1 MTSHRPNLLKF
12 EQLPPEPRQR
22 RSQEKR
28 KRLKDAALQ
37 LFRSRGYERTS
48 VEQITKRANLATG
61 SFYQHYRSKQQ
72 LLLALMDE
80 LLAAMGQLSLRPNY
94 SGDVRASLRELLA
107 RGFANDLRYLGAYRA
122 WEEAVLSDPQMASS
136 QITIRRWTTKR
147 VAVLLTSLQ
156 QWPGARPGVDV
167 PALAQVI
174 DTLFWSL
181 LAQAVFLTRVELNDW
196 IDAATHLIHH
206 ALFLDPSRGDTLQLT
221 GDSKH

>member
-1 MTSHRPNLLKF
+1 LRF
-12 EQLPPEPRQR
+12 EKLPPEPRQQ

-28 KRLKDAALQ
+28 RRLKEVALQ

-80 LLAAMGQLSLRPNY
+80 LLAAMSRLSLRPDY
-94 SGDVRASLRELLA
+94 TGDVRASLRELLA
-107 RGFANDLRYLGAYRA
+107 RGFSNDLRYLGAYRA
-122 WEEAVLSDPQMASS
+122 WEEAVLYDPQMASS
-136 QITIRRWTTKR
+136 QMAIRAWTTKR

-167 PALAQVI
+167 PALAQAI

-196 IDAATHLIHH
+196 IDAATHLIYH
-206 ALFLDPSRGDTLQLT
+206 ALFLDPPKQDKAQ
-221 GDSKH
+221 

>member
-122 WEEAVLSDPQMASS
+122 WEEAVL
-136 QITIRRWTTKR
+136 
-147 VAVLLTSLQ
+147 
-156 QWPGARPGVDV
+156 
-167 PALAQVI
+167 
-174 DTLFWSL
+174 
-181 LAQAVFLTRVELNDW
+181 
-196 IDAATHLIHH
+196 
-206 ALFLDPSRGDTLQLT
+206 
-221 GDSKH
+221 

>member
-12 EQLPPEPRQR
+12 EQLLPEPRQE

-28 KRLKDAALQ
+28 RRLKDAALQ

-48 VEQITKRANLATG
+48 IEQIAKRADLATG

-80 LLAAMGQLSLRPNY
+80 LLAGMGRLSLRPNY

-107 RGFANDLRYLGAYRA
+107 RGFSNDLRYLGAYRA
-122 WEEAVLSDPQMASS
+122 WEEAVLYDPQMASS
-136 QITIRRWTTKR
+136 QMAIRAWTTKR

-167 PALAQVI
+167 AALAQVI

-181 LAQAVFLTRVELNDW
+181 LAQAVFLTRVELNHW
-196 IDAATHLIHH
+196 IDAATHLIYH
-206 ALFLDPSRGDTLQLT
+206 ALFLDPSKDGTSQ
-221 GDSKH
+221 

>member
-1 MTSHRPNLLKF
+1 LRRTLVTGHRPNLLKF
-12 EQLPPEPRQR
+12 EQLPPEPRQK

-28 KRLKDAALQ
+28 RRLKDAALQ
-37 LFRSRGYERTS
+37 IFRSRGYERTS
-48 VEQITKRANLATG
+48 VEQIAKRANLATG

-80 LLAAMGQLSLRPNY
+80 LLAGMGRLSLRANY

-107 RGFANDLRYLGAYRA
+107 RGFSNDLRYLGAYRA
-122 WEEAVLSDPQMASS
+122 WEEAVLSDPQMANS
-136 QITIRRWTTKR
+136 QMNIREWTTKR

-167 PALAQVI
+167 PALAKVI
-174 DTLFWSL
+174 DALFWSL

-196 IDAATHLIHH
+196 IDAATHLIYH
-206 ALFLDPSRGDTLQLT
+206 ALFLDPLKDDTSQ
-221 GDSKH
+221 H

>member
-206 ALFLDPSRGDTLQLT
+206 TLFLDPSRGDTLQLT

>member
-72 LLLALMDE
+72 LLLAFMDE

>member
-28 KRLKDAALQ
+28 RRLKDAALQ

-72 LLLALMDE
+72 LLLVLMDE
-80 LLAAMGQLSLRPNY
+80 LLAAMGRLSLRPAY
-94 SGDVRASLRELLA
+94 GGDVRGSLRELLA
-107 RGFANDLRYLGAYRA
+107 RGFSNDLRYLGAYRA
-122 WEEAVLSDPQMASS
+122 WEEAVLYDPQMASS
-136 QITIRRWTTKR
+136 QLAIRQWTTKR
-147 VAVLLTSLQ
+147 VTVLLTSLQ

-181 LAQAVFLTRVELNDW
+181 LAQAVFLTKVELNEW

-206 ALFLDPSRGDTLQLT
+206 ALFLDPP
-221 GDSKH
+221 

>member
-1 MTSHRPNLLKF
+1 VTSHRPSLLRF
-12 EQLPPEPRQR
+12 EKLPPEPRQQ

-28 KRLKDAALQ
+28 RRLKEVALQ

-80 LLAAMGQLSLRPNY
+80 LLAAMSRLSLRPDY
-94 SGDVRASLRELLA
+94 TGDVRASLRELLA
-107 RGFANDLRYLGAYRA
+107 RGFSNDLRYLGAYRA
-122 WEEAVLSDPQMASS
+122 WEEAVLYDPQMASS
-136 QITIRRWTTKR
+136 QMAIRAWTTKR

-167 PALAQVI
+167 PALAQAI

-196 IDAATHLIHH
+196 IDAATHLIYH
-206 ALFLDPSRGDTLQLT
+206 ALFLDPPKQDKAQ
-221 GDSKH
+221 

>member
-122 WEEAVLSDPQMASS
+122 WEEAVLSDPQMASG

-206 ALFLDPSRGDTLQLT
+206 TLFLDPSRGDTLQLT

>member
-1 MTSHRPNLLKF
+1 MTSHRPSLLRF
-12 EQLPPEPRQR
+12 EKLPPEPRQQ

-28 KRLKDAALQ
+28 RRLKEVALQ

-80 LLAAMGQLSLRPNY
+80 LLAAMSRLSLRPDY
-94 SGDVRASLRELLA
+94 TGDVRASLRELLA
-107 RGFANDLRYLGAYRA
+107 RGFSNDLRYLGAYRA
-122 WEEAVLSDPQMASS
+122 WEEAVLYDPQMASS
-136 QITIRRWTTKR
+136 QMAIRAWTTKR

-167 PALAQVI
+167 PALAQAI

-196 IDAATHLIHH
+196 IDAATHLIYH
-206 ALFLDPSRGDTLQLT
+206 ALFLDPPKQDKAQ
-221 GDSKH
+221 

>member
-12 EQLPPEPRQR
+12 EQMPPEPRQK

-28 KRLKDAALQ
+28 RRLKDAALQ
-37 LFRSRGYERTS
+37 IFRSRGYERAS
-48 VEQITKRANLATG
+48 VEQIAKRANLATG

-80 LLAAMGQLSLRPNY
+80 LLEAMGRLSLRPNY
-94 SGDVRASLRELLA
+94 SGHVRASLRELLA
-107 RGFANDLRYLGAYRA
+107 RGFSNDLRYLGAYRA
-122 WEEAVLSDPQMASS
+122 WEEAVLSDPQMAHS
-136 QITIRRWTTKR
+136 QLKIREWTTQR
-147 VAVLLTSLQ
+147 VAALLTSLQ

-174 DTLFWSL
+174 DTFFWSL

-196 IDAATHLIHH
+196 IDAATHLIYH
-206 ALFLDPSRGDTLQLT
+206 ALFLDPPKEDMAQ
-221 GDSKH
+221 

>member
-12 EQLPPEPRQR
+12 EQLLPEPRQE

-28 KRLKDAALQ
+28 RRLKDAALQ

-48 VEQITKRANLATG
+48 IEHIAKRADLATG

-80 LLAAMGQLSLRPNY
+80 LLAGMGRLSLRPNY

-107 RGFANDLRYLGAYRA
+107 RGFSNDLRYLGAYRA
-122 WEEAVLSDPQMASS
+122 WEEAVLYDPQMASS
-136 QITIRRWTTKR
+136 QMAIRAWTTKR

-167 PALAQVI
+167 AALAQVI

-181 LAQAVFLTRVELNDW
+181 LAQAVFLTRVELNHW
-196 IDAATHLIHH
+196 IDAATHLIYH
-206 ALFLDPSRGDTLQLT
+206 ALFLDPSKDGTSQ
-221 GDSKH
+221 

>member
-1 MTSHRPNLLKF
+1 VTSHRPNLLKF

-28 KRLKDAALQ
+28 RRLKDAALQ

-80 LLAAMGQLSLRPNY
+80 LLAAMGRLSLRPAY
-94 SGDVRASLRELLA
+94 GGDVGGSLRELLA
-107 RGFANDLRYLGAYRA
+107 RGFSNDLRYLGAYRA
-122 WEEAVLSDPQMASS
+122 WEEAVLYDPQMASR
-136 QITIRRWTTKR
+136 QLAIRQWTTKR
-147 VAVLLTSLQ
+147 VAVLLSSLQ

-181 LAQAVFLTRVELNDW
+181 LAQAVFLTRVELNEW

-206 ALFLDPSRGDTLQLT
+206 ALFLDPP
-221 GDSKH
+221 